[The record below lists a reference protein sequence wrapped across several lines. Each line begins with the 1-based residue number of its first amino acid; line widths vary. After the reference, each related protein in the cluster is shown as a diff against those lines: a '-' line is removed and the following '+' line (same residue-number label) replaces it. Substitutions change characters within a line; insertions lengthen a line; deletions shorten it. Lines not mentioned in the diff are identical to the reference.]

1 MTALNW
7 LTQRPVAHR
16 GLHDVA
22 AGIVENSESAVQAA
36 LDNHYAIEVDLQLT
50 GDGEAVVFHDET
62 LDRLMQ
68 AQGRVIDRTATELK
82 TLAFQVGQDRIQ
94 TLGELLEQVAGT
106 ATLVLE
112 IKSQRNN
119 VGPLERRVIDVLKGY
134 DGPAAVMSFD
144 PNSVET
150 IKHLAPDVTRG
161 LVSERF
167 DGTGEWSHLSAG
179 ERFRRRHLLTARHCR
194 PHFIN
199 YDVNALPALAPQL
212 VRQFGLPLLTW
223 TVRTQQHRETASRW
237 ADTMVFEGFRA

>member
-1 MTALNW
+1 MTALSW

-16 GLHDVA
+16 GLHDSA
-22 AGIVENSESAVQAA
+22 AGIVENTESAVQAA
-36 LDNHYAIEVDLQLT
+36 LDGNYAIEVDLQLT

-68 AQGRVIDRTATELK
+68 AQGRVIDCTASELQ
-82 TLAFQVGQDRIQ
+82 TMAFKVGQDRIQ
-94 TLGELLEQVAGT
+94 TLGELLEQVAGK

-112 IKSQRNN
+112 IKSHRNN
-119 VGPLERRVIDVLKGY
+119 LGPLERRVIDVLKDY

-144 PNSVET
+144 PGSIE
-150 IKHLAPDVTRG
+150 IIRHSAPDITRG

-167 DGTGEWSHLSAG
+167 DGTGEWAHLGTG
-179 ERFRRRHLLTARHCR
+179 ERLCRRHLLTAWQCR

-199 YDVNALPALAPQL
+199 YDINALPAFAPQL
-212 VRQFGLPLLTW
+212 ARFLGLPLLTW
-223 TVRTQQHRETASRW
+223 TVRTKQHRATAQRW